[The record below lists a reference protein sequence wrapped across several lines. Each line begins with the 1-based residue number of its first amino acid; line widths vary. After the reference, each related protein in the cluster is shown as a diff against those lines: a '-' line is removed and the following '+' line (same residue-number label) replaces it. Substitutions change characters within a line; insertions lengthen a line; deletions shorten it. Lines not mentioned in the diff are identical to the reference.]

1 MCLGMHEALDL
12 ISSTEYDKDVVGLK
26 IDASHRAEALR
37 GRLTTIMSH
46 HACHHKEGGPLESC
60 SQPEFGESPMDQPK
74 APPLSGFHRSRWK
87 TVVLVSQES
96 PKERML

>member
-12 ISSTEYDKDVVGLK
+12 ISSTEYDKDDVVGLK

-46 HACHHKEGGPLESC
+46 HACHHEEGGPLESC
-60 SQPEFGESPMDQPK
+60 SQPEFGESPMDQP
-74 APPLSGFHRSRWK
+74 
-87 TVVLVSQES
+87 
-96 PKERML
+96 